1 MDSYDYAEQSFIGA
15 LITNSSWIDECRT
28 LVKPECLK
36 STFLRKIY
44 TTMLRMHE
52 DGNEISLATVSQ
64 EAETK
69 EYPQMALVQIL
80 SRYAMDVSSSV
91 LELANVIVKNYKLRT
106 YIAIINKAPDIMA
119 ANIDEELD
127 KTIENLTELSNLR
140 KAIKVPTI
148 GSIAN
153 EYRYT
158 YFNPDYNPEYL
169 YLGFQHIDSAIG
181 GLEKGSMT
189 CIGARP
195 SVGKSALVSQIA
207 NEKSKYG
214 KVALFSYE
222 MTDKQLLDRIIATE
236 SGIPFDR
243 VRNAKG
249 FLNDEKRRFDASY
262 EKIINNENLIL
273 LARPTSNF
281 STVSDIKQICKSIDG
296 LSLII
301 IDYLQ
306 LIKPEKSRNG
316 NRVNEVGDISRGLK
330 QMVLELGV
338 PVIVLSQLN
347 RSLEYRQD
355 KEPVMADLR
364 ESGDI
369 EQDCDNIMFLWNID
383 ESDTSKKG
391 LKIAKCRNGTL
402 NKVELRFMGAQM
414 RFREVGILRKSEKS
428 KTDKDGFIESVEDNP
443 FVDEEKL

>member
-1 MDSYDYAEQSFIGA
+1 MDSYDYAEQSFVGA
-15 LITNSSWIDECRT
+15 LITNSSWLDECKAI
-28 LVKPECLK
+28 VKPECLK
-36 STFLRKIY
+36 STFLQRVY

-52 DGNEISLATVSQ
+52 DGKEISLATVSQ
-64 EAETK
+64 EVETK
-69 EYPQMALVQIL
+69 EYPQMTLVQIL
-80 SRYAMDVSSSV
+80 SRFAMDATSSV

-106 YIAIINKAPDIMA
+106 YISIINKAPDIMA
-119 ANIDEELD
+119 ANIDSELD
-127 KTIENLTELSNLR
+127 ITIEKLTELSSIKR
-140 KAIKVPTI
+140 AVKVPTI

-158 YFNPDYNPEYL
+158 YFNPDYNPKYL
-169 YLGFQHIDSAIG
+169 YLGFKNLDDALG
-181 GLEKGSMT
+181 GLENGSMT

-207 NEKSKYG
+207 IEKSKYG
-214 KVALFSYE
+214 PVALFSYE
-222 MTDKQLLDRIIATE
+222 MTDKQLLDRIVATE

-249 FLNDEKRRFDASY
+249 FLNDEKHRFDASY
-262 EKIINNENLIL
+262 EKIANNDNLRL
-273 LARPTSNF
+273 LARPTSKF
-281 STVSDIKQICKSIDG
+281 STVSDLKQICKSIDG

-330 QMVLELGV
+330 QMVLDLGV

-355 KEPVMADLR
+355 KEPMMADLR

-369 EQDCDNIMFLWNID
+369 EQDCDNIIFLWNID
-383 ESDTSKKG
+383 ESDVSKKG
-391 LKIAKCRNGTL
+391 AKIAKCRMVL
-402 NKVELRFMGAQM
+402 
-414 RFREVGILRKSEKS
+414 
-428 KTDKDGFIESVEDNP
+428 
-443 FVDEEKL
+443 